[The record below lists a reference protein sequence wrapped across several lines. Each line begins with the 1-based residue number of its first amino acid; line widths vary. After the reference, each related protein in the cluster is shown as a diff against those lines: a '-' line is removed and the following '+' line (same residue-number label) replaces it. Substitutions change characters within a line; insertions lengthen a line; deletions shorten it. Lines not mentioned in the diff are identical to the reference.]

1 MPQPTPEPAHAH
13 GLRIQDQPES
23 PRSPEDQIDAW
34 LDVLVRLLDLP
45 ADEREGLRDELAA
58 HLHERV
64 RDLTLA
70 GTDSTNPN
78 TAPHTDPVTRAIAEL
93 GDQAELAR
101 ALRNARHT
109 PRRRRTLML
118 AGLIGTSAAA
128 LLISTAALVQSSAA
142 PRTPNAVAA
151 AAVAADTD
159 EPGVLE
165 MPITGTY
172 EKARVSEVL
181 RDVAAQ
187 VGRDVRFSRNLSE
200 HLSMVLE
207 PGGEPVHKKVTA
219 ALKSMPLEEAVN
231 RLGIAMRY
239 DEGLLQVRDR
249 GDHLFFGF
257 RPELDE
263 MEAFLMTH
271 DLAPLL
277 DLGLA
282 SSEIHGVLTQF
293 VEPDEWRYNGGTF
306 AIEIVREKALVEAP
320 PRMQAGVEETLA
332 VLEASFARQP
342 DDPRSR
348 EIDLEHV
355 VAPARGGASPQTRE
369 TIERIFDGLA
379 AAYPGAP
386 TPAVAIDYDT
396 HSYMVYGNLHQRNLA
411 KQVIERFDAEPAT
424 IPGTP

>member
-1 MPQPTPEPAHAH
+1 MSQPTPKPQPPNT
-13 GLRIQDQPES
+13 LRIHEQGES

-70 GTDSTNPN
+70 DPN

-101 ALRNARHT
+101 ALRAAHQS
-109 PRRRRTLML
+109 PRRRRNLML

-128 LLISTAALVQSSAA
+128 LLISTAALVQSSNA
-142 PRTPNAVAA
+142 PRTPSAVAV

-219 ALKSMPLEEAVN
+219 ALKNVPLEDAVA
-231 RLGIAMRY
+231 RLADAMRY
-239 DEGLLQVRDR
+239 DEGILQVRDR
-249 GDHLFFGF
+249 GDHLFFGY
-257 RPELDE
+257 RSELDE

-271 DLAPLL
+271 DLAPLF
-277 DLGLA
+277 DRGLTA
-282 SSEIHGVLTQF
+282 SEVRTVITEF
-293 VEPDEWRYNGGTF
+293 VEFDQWNVNGGTF
-306 AIEIVREKALVEAP
+306 AIAIVRDKALVQAP
-320 PRMQAGVEETLA
+320 PRMQAGVEETIA
-332 VLEASFARQP
+332 TLEASFARDG

-348 EIDLEHV
+348 ALDLEHIIPPEGSIV
-355 VAPARGGASPQTRE
+355 SSQLITSLDVILAQVAEAFPE
-369 TIERIFDGLA
+369 
-379 AAYPGAP
+379 AP
-386 TPAVAIDYDT
+386 TPGVTADYDKNIV
-396 HSYMVYGNLHQRNLA
+396 MVYGNLHQRTLVREII
-411 KQVIERFDAEPAT
+411 QHGPEGRAT
-424 IPGTP
+424 SVFPR